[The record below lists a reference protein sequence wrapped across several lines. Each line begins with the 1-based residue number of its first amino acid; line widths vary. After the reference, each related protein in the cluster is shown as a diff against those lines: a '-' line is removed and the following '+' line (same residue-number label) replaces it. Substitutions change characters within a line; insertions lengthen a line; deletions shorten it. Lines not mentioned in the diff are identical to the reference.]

1 MKKLITLIAFA
12 LAAVTGLQA
21 QQIPLYSQYWYHP
34 FLYNA
39 ARAGTAD
46 QAQAY
51 FIYRR
56 QWVGFEDG
64 PQTQALTFDM
74 PIMGKRA
81 GFGVYLFNDMS
92 SIFRRLGG
100 NFSYAYHFNFA
111 DDHRL
116 SLGLSAGLQ
125 DIRINYN
132 DVFVI
137 DPTDEVILNGMRRN
151 SFFEAGFGIN
161 YQYKNFTL
169 GLSAPSLF
177 GTDLKYL
184 SKDGL
189 AGYEIQRHYVAQ
201 TSYKFKLAQDK
212 FTIEPMAMFRTT
224 EAFNFQFDVGASF
237 MYKDWV
243 WINGMYRYDYAASV
257 GAGFK
262 IHKLITVGYSYD
274 LPINNLNSYT
284 TGSHEVLLGVT
295 FGKKK
300 GEEVNDE
307 LLENLNDKFAKQDS
321 IIADLASKLDSMN
334 GDLDSMAV
342 EIDSLKNI
350 LKNGIEVEGGDA
362 ASQEQMD
369 SLNKRIQNLE
379 DQLKSKLDSLQNQ
392 VNKGGGKNTN
402 PNELEEERTRI
413 VDEDDLE
420 YKRGAELGNY
430 FMVVGSFRIEQNS
443 YNFQEQ
449 LTREGFKAGVVY
461 DKKRKWYYVYLSQP
475 DNWEKGLEQL
485 YKLREENERFH
496 DAWIHIME
504 KSFR

>member
-1 MKKLITLIAFA
+1 MKKLIVLLAFA
-12 LAAVTGLQA
+12 AAAFTGLQA
-21 QQIPLYSQYWYHP
+21 QQIPLYSQYWYNP
-34 FLYNA
+34 FLYNP
-39 ARAGTAD
+39 ARTGFDD
-46 QAQAY
+46 QAQLY

-64 PQTQALTFDM
+64 PQTQALTFNM
-74 PIMGKRA
+74 PVMGNKA
-81 GFGVYLFNDMS
+81 GFGGYFFNDQS

-100 NFSYAYHFNFA
+100 SFTYAYHLNFNE
-111 DDHRL
+111 DRSHRL
-116 SLGLSAGLQ
+116 SLGLSAGVQ

-132 DVFVI
+132 DVFVL
-137 DPTDEVILNGMRRN
+137 DPTDEVIMNGMRRN

-161 YQYKNFTL
+161 YFFKNWTL
-169 GLSAPSLF
+169 GISAPSIF

-201 TSYKFKLAQDK
+201 TSYKIKLAQDK

-224 EAFNFQFDVGASF
+224 EAFNFQIDAGAAF

-243 WINGMYRYDYAASV
+243 WINGMYRYDYGATM

-262 IHKLITVGYSYD
+262 IHNMVTVGYSYD
-274 LPINNLNSYT
+274 LAINELADYT
-284 TGSHEVLLGVT
+284 TGSHEFLLGIT
-295 FGKKK
+295 FGGKKK
-300 GEEVNDE
+300 DDKANEDLLKQMGEVT
-307 LLENLNDKFAKQDS
+307 AKQDS
-321 IIADLASKLDSMN
+321 LIAELFEQLDSMDTRVDSLEEALKN
-334 GDLDSMAV
+334 GLEV
-342 EIDSLKNI
+342 EGAGTSEETQEQIDSLN
-350 LKNGIEVEGGDA
+350 
-362 ASQEQMD
+362 QRMQ
-369 SLNKRIQNLE
+369 QLE
-379 DQLKSKLDSLQNQ
+379 DQLQGKIDSLQNI
-392 VNKGGGKNTN
+392 VNETASKQ
-402 PNELEEERTRI
+402 NEMQEERTRI
-413 VDEDDLE
+413 VNEDDLVF
-420 YKRGAELGNY
+420 KRGAELGNY

-449 LTREGFKAGVVY
+449 LTKEGFKAGVVY

-504 KSFR
+504 KSFK

>member
-1 MKKLITLIAFA
+1 MKKLFILIA
-12 LAAVTGLQA
+12 LAAAAFTGLQA
-21 QQIPLYSQYWYHP
+21 QQIPLYSQNWYHP
-34 FLYNA
+34 FLYNP
-39 ARAGTAD
+39 ARAGFND

-74 PIMGKRA
+74 PIMSKKA
-81 GFGVYLFNDMS
+81 GFGVYLFNDQS

-100 NFSYAYHFNFA
+100 NFSYAYHLNFS
-111 DDHRL
+111 DEHRL
-116 SLGLSAGLQ
+116 SFGLSAGLQ
-125 DIRINYN
+125 DIRINYS
-132 DVFVI
+132 DVVVL
-137 DPTDEVILNGMRRN
+137 DPTDEVILNGRRRN
-151 SFFEAGFGIN
+151 SFFEAGFGIH
-161 YQYKNFTL
+161 YYFKKWSL

-177 GTDLKYL
+177 GTDLRYL
-184 SKDGL
+184 SQSGQ
-189 AGYEIQRHYVAQ
+189 AGYEIQRHYVLQ
-201 TSYKFKLAQDK
+201 TSYKLKLAQEK
-212 FTIEPMAMFRTT
+212 FTIEPMAAFRTT

-262 IHKLITVGYSYD
+262 VHDLITIGYSYD
-274 LPINNLNSYT
+274 LPINNLNGYQ

-295 FGKKK
+295 FGTGGKKDGVADEK
-300 GEEVNDE
+300 TQE
-307 LLENLNDKFAKQDS
+307 LLDSLIGITNKNDSLLQELIGNVDSLN
-321 IIADLASKLDSMN
+321 
-334 GDLDSMAV
+334 GEV
-342 EIDSLKNI
+342 DSLKKI
-350 LKNGIEVEGGDA
+350 LEEGLEGEGGGAD
-362 ASQEQMD
+362 QEQLD
-369 SLNKRIQNLE
+369 SLNKRVQDLE
-379 DQLKSKLDSLQNQ
+379 DQLQGRLDSLQKQ
-392 VNKGGGKNTN
+392 VNKNTDKAN
-402 PNELEEERTRI
+402 DNEERTRI
-413 VDEDDLE
+413 VDEADLE

-485 YKLREENERFH
+485 FKLREDNERFH

-504 KSFR
+504 KSFK

>member
-1 MKKLITLIAFA
+1 MKKLFILIAFA
-12 LAAVTGLQA
+12 AAAFTGLQA
-21 QQIPLYSQYWYHP
+21 QQIPLYSQYWYHQ
-34 FLYNA
+34 FLYNP
-39 ARAGTAD
+39 ARAGFND

-51 FIYRR
+51 FVYRR
-56 QWVGFEDG
+56 QFVGFQEG

-74 PIMGKRA
+74 PVMSKKA
-81 GFGVYLFNDMS
+81 GFGVYLFNDQS

-132 DVFVI
+132 NVVVRDA
-137 DPTDEVILNGMRRN
+137 DDEVIMNGRRRN

-161 YQYKNFTL
+161 YFFKNWNL
-169 GLSAPSLF
+169 GLSVPSLF
-177 GTDLKYL
+177 GTDLRYL
-184 SKDGL
+184 SQSGQ
-189 AGYEIQRHYVAQ
+189 AGYTMKRHYVAQ
-201 TSYKFKLAQDK
+201 TSYKIKLAQDK

-243 WINGMYRYDYAASV
+243 WLNGMYRYDYAVSM
-257 GAGFK
+257 GGGFK
-262 IHKLITVGYSYD
+262 VHDMITIGYSYD
-274 LPINNLNSYT
+274 LPINNLNNYT
-284 TGSHEVLLGVT
+284 TGSHELLLGVT
-295 FGKKK
+295 FGKGAKK
-300 GEEVNDE
+300 NDGVDEELMKKMAD
-307 LLENLNDKFAKQDS
+307 DQAKQDS
-321 IIADLASKLDSMN
+321 LITELFQKLDS
-334 GDLDSMAV
+334 LDNRV
-342 EIDSLKNI
+342 DTLEEI
-350 LKNGIEVEGGDA
+350 LKNGLEVEGEGG
-362 ASQEQMD
+362 ASQDQLD
-369 SLNKRIQNLE
+369 SLNKRIQQLE
-379 DQLKSKLDSLQNQ
+379 DELNNRIDSLQKQ
-392 VNKGGGKNTN
+392 ANKTKDKVDDN
-402 PNELEEERTRI
+402 EERTRI
-413 VDEDDLE
+413 VDENDLV

-485 YKLREENERFH
+485 FKLREENERFH

-504 KSFR
+504 KSFK